1 MMVPANER
9 LAALTNR
16 EEELLGLIALGW
28 SNGMIGERLWL
39 SPKTVE
45 THVRSI
51 FSKLDLPPSPQQHRR
66 VAAVLVYLEA
76 REPAARRTSHAA

>member
-1 MMVPANER
+1 MLPAEER
-9 LAALTNR
+9 LAELTGR
-16 EEELLGLIALGW
+16 EHELLALIAQGW
-28 SNGMIGERLWL
+28 SNSMIGEHLWL

-51 FSKLDLPPSPQQHRR
+51 FSKLDLPPSPRRHRR

-76 REPAARRTSHAA
+76 RVAADHRVSDAA